1 MLSINP
7 ISFYT
12 SCGCHSLNLVLCDMV
27 NSCNKT
33 CEFFGVIQRTYSIFS
48 SSTKRWKIL
57 KDHISK
63 LTLKPLSQTRWESRL
78 ESVMTIRYQTLEIR
92 DALLALCDD
101 CVDPKIKSDAKSLA
115 TNDFENFKFLLGMII
130 WFDVL

>member
-1 MLSINP
+1 MLDINP
-7 ISFYT
+7 RTFYT
-12 SCGCHSLNLVLCDMV
+12 SCGFHSLNLVFCDIA
-27 NSCNKT
+27 NSCNKA
-33 CEFFGVIQRTYSIFS
+33 CEFFEMIQCTYSIFS

-78 ESVMTIRYQTLEIR
+78 ESVKEIRYQTLEIR
-92 DALLALCDD
+92 DALLTLCDD